1 MNSTQQNSMKFNI
14 QLMNGNKIPM
24 EIDKFTNG
32 ADLKKLM
39 NEKVN
44 GQNGNYVYAG
54 RQIDDAKLYDIE
66 GETINLVLRF
76 RGG

>member
-1 MNSTQQNSMKFNI
+1 MKFNI

-24 EIDKFTNG
+24 DIDKFTTG

-44 GQNGNYVYAG
+44 GQNGNYIYAG
-54 RQIDDAKLYDIE
+54 KQIDDAKLYDIE
-66 GETINLVLRF
+66 GETISLVLRF

>member
-1 MNSTQQNSMKFNI
+1 MKFNI

-24 EIDKFTNG
+24 DIDKFTTG

-44 GQNGNYVYAG
+44 AQNGRYIYAG
-54 RQIDDAKLYDIE
+54 KEIDNAKLYDIE
-66 GETINLVLRF
+66 GETISLVYRF

>member
-1 MNSTQQNSMKFNI
+1 MKFNI

-24 EIDKFTNG
+24 DIDKFTTG

-44 GQNGNYVYAG
+44 GQNGRYIYAG
-54 RQIDDAKLYDIE
+54 KEIDNAKLYDIE
-66 GETINLVLRF
+66 GETISLVYRF